1 MNIYPAIDLYEGQ
14 VVRLRKGDFAQKTAY
29 SDSPAETAKSFESQG
44 TSWIHMVDLEGAK
57 TGILR
62 NLPSLSAVRKAVK
75 CKIQFGG
82 GMRSLDAIDQA
93 FAAGADRVVL
103 GTKALD
109 PAFFSEVIKR
119 HQSRVA
125 VGIDIKDNQVQ
136 TQGWLEA
143 SSVSL
148 EQALELFDNHGV
160 ETLIYTDI
168 QKDGM
173 LQGPNFERLE
183 FILANSKARIILSG
197 GVGNISDITRCA
209 AIKAKNFEGVIAGK
223 AIYEKTMDLKEAVL
237 IAGGKKC

>member
-14 VVRLRKGDFAQKTAY
+14 VVRLTKGDFAQKKVY
-29 SDSPAETAKSFESQG
+29 SDNPAETARKFAADG
-44 TSWIHMVDLEGAK
+44 AAWIHMVDLEGAK
-57 TGILR
+57 TGSLK
-62 NLPSLSAVRKAVK
+62 NLPSLKAVRASVS
-75 CKIQFGG
+75 CRLQFGG
-82 GMRSLDAIDQA
+82 GMRSLEAIDQA

-109 PAFFSEVIKR
+109 GAFFPDVLKR
-119 HQSRVA
+119 YRSKIA

-136 TQGWLEA
+136 TQGWLQA

-148 EQALELFDNHGV
+148 EDSLKIFNDQGV

-183 FILANSKARIILSG
+183 FILAHSKARIILSG
-197 GVGNISDITRCA
+197 GVGSLADIEKCA
-209 AIKAKNFEGVIAGK
+209 RIKTPNFEGVIAGK
-223 AIYEKTMDLKEAVL
+223 ALYEKTMLLADAVRA
-237 IAGGKKC
+237 AGSQK

>member
-14 VVRLRKGDFAQKTAY
+14 VVRLKKGDFAQKTVY
-29 SDSPAETAKSFESQG
+29 SNSPAEAAKGFEDQG
-44 TSWIHMVDLEGAK
+44 ASWIHMVDLEGAK

-62 NLPSLSAVRKAVK
+62 NIASLAAVRKAVK

-82 GMRSLDAIDQA
+82 GMRSLEAIDQA

-109 PAFFSEVIKR
+109 PAFFGEVLKR
-119 HQSRVA
+119 HKSKIA

-148 EQALELFDNHGV
+148 EQSLELFDKQGV

-197 GVGNISDITRCA
+197 GVGNIEDIRKCA

-223 AIYEKTMDLKEAVL
+223 AIYEKTMDLKEAVQ
-237 IAGGKKC
+237 IAGGK